1 MQRLEQARARLDRAL
16 DRLETA
22 QQSLDDRV
30 RVLKASV
37 TQGTEWQELIRAVEE
52 VQQENHALAEREGRV
67 RDRVDKAI
75 ERLSIVL
82 DAANGTAEEQ
92 A

>member
-16 DRLETA
+16 DRLEAA

-52 VQQENHALAEREGRV
+52 VQQENQALAEREDRI
-67 RDRVDKAI
+67 RERVDKAI
-75 ERLSIVL
+75 ERLSLVL